1 MPCSAR
7 ARAALLIEKANER
20 ARSLPSALYFS
31 DSPTKLA
38 CVRARRAIEKGPLSA
53 HDDLS
58 VALISSSPDVK
69 KTHCAPT
76 RGHTHAHSRTF
87 ILIRT
92 GSWGVLN

>member
-38 CVRARRAIEKGPLSA
+38 HMRARRAIEKGPALSGGA
-53 HDDLS
+53 RRSL
-58 VALISSSPDVK
+58 AR
-69 KTHCAPT
+69 C
-76 RGHTHAHSRTF
+76 RFNF
-87 ILIRT
+87 IIP
-92 GSWGVLN
+92 